1 MDPLAKPSIRY
12 GHSPG
17 HTDVCYDDSGR
28 YILSCG
34 TDGDVRIWDGFNDSD
49 AMSYQIGEKV
59 FAVLY
64 KNHKFYTASDVN
76 SIQIYTFPDG
86 IADGMVTRFTAPANH
101 MCFNRAGT
109 ILVAGASDFMIKI
122 TDVRS
127 SKQKSL
133 QGHEA
138 PILSVALHPKG
149 LFLASS
155 SCDGSYRVWSMST
168 HTSLKTWNGLARCS
182 DVSLAKSLCR
192 LCWDPLGENLLVP
205 VEKEIIVYDTKTWNK
220 TAALT
225 DAKIKDTI
233 SILMF
238 SSCQKYLAASCFD
251 GLLLIFDW
259 SKRLCI
265 QSYKHEKTF
274 TAICW
279 NPIKSSEIIFTDN
292 EGQIG
297 LFENVL
303 STAASKNTSAEQPA
317 VTTSDPASATV
328 DNNLDD
334 DDDAFDDLDDEM
346 LSGAIGPD
354 IPSVDAGE
362 QSDNEFSAKLNPEAI
377 FDDDASKD
385 GASNMSDGEST
396 TTEQPLKPT
405 AAVPYNE
412 PKILL
417 QKPFQPGSTPD
428 HLSQRFMKWN
438 AVGIVKQYNAD
449 GENSIDIEFHDTA
462 VHHSIHLNNNVGYTM
477 ADISKECVLLGSP
490 NDEESGRSKMTCLH
504 FAAWDNSKEWSV
516 TLPEEEEILA
526 VTAAE
531 TWVAMAT
538 SERLLRLFTMTGI
551 QKEILTLAGPIV
563 CLSGFKDFLMVV
575 YHRGG
580 GLPGEQCLGIDLY
593 QLTSKKKCILKD
605 LLPLSP
611 KAFLCWAGFSA
622 EGTPFY
628 MDSSGMLNMLNRKFG
643 NSWTPACDTKSFAKG
658 KSDHFWIISI
668 LESQQQIRCIPCK
681 GSRFPPTL
689 PRPTLRMLPLQIP
702 MCELSTEKSQ
712 YEEKFRRLS
721 FVQSAIDQCV
731 QQGEEVDTRYQE
743 EAVRGMKEELMK
755 SFALSVRSE
764 RECRALDICEMM
776 PDEHTLQLAV
786 KYAARLMR
794 MQLAGRINE
803 MAHKRRMAEEMR
815 LLKRKFKASYGY
827 GVLLLLLLKKK
838 KMVVVVAVIIIMMM
852 MMMVLLLCVIGR
864 RFWLNRDNTKNKV
877 RPNLAPR
884 QNPVKGS
891 VNGLKKKQRKQEE
904 EDEEG
909 EEEEEE
915 EKEQVEEGTED
926 QEDEADDDDCDDDGG
941 GDGSD
946 NDDVDMKQKGSENG
960 DNDSD
965 EEKENSLDAGSGTPK
980 SAKREKKGTLSPRVF
995 PSSSTVTNPFKIGTP
1010 QKPLPAMKGT
1020 QVFDSM
1026 TRSKPTKLL
1035 SSPEA
1040 VKLKTGS
1047 RKTLPNQTTLFA
1059 SAKPSKDS
1067 STTKPS
1073 KSKKS
1078 SEKIVPVKS
1087 GFPAWF
1093 KENKD
1098 DFEEE
1103 NPDMSADELKQ
1114 LATSRYKEL
1123 PSEEKEIW
1131 SQKVNGK
1138 SEEVKTAKKRKRAN
1152 EESVNGGGGNK
1163 ESGQQNGKKKKILS
1177 QETNSKLTNFMF
1189 KKD

>member
-49 AMSYQIGEKV
+49 AMSYQIGDKV

-168 HTSLKTWNGLARCS
+168 HTSVKTWNGLARYS

-238 SSCQKYLAASCFD
+238 SSCQKYLAATCFD

-274 TAICW
+274 TAISW
-279 NPIKSSEIIFTDN
+279 NPIKNNEIVFTDN

-303 STAASKNTSAEQPA
+303 STAASKNASAEQPA
-317 VTTSDPASATV
+317 VTTPNPASSAV

-334 DDDAFDDLDDEM
+334 DDIFDDLDDEM

-362 QSDNEFSAKLNPEAI
+362 QSDNEFTAKLNPEAI
-377 FDDDASKD
+377 FDDDALKD

-396 TTEQPLKPT
+396 TTDQPLKPT

-412 PKILL
+412 PKILV

-438 AVGIVKQYNAD
+438 SVGIVKQYNAD

-462 VHHSIHLNNNVGYTM
+462 VHHSMHLNNNVGYTM

-490 NDEESGRSKMTCLH
+490 NDEESGRSKLTCLH
-504 FAAWDNSKEWSV
+504 FAAWDNSKEWSI

-526 VTAAE
+526 ITAAE

-538 SERLLRLFTMTGI
+538 SEQLLRLFTMTGI

-563 CLSGFKDFLMVV
+563 CLAGFKDFLMVV

-605 LLPLSP
+605 LLPRSP
-611 KAFLCWAGFSA
+611 KSFLCWAGFSA

-668 LESQQQIRCIPCK
+668 LESQQQIR
-681 GSRFPPTL
+681 PTL
-689 PRPTLRMLPLQIP
+689 PRPMLRMLPLQIP

-721 FVQSAIDQCV
+721 FVQSATEHCIQL
-731 QQGEEVDTRYQE
+731 GEEVDTRYQE

-786 KYAARLMR
+786 KYAARLTR

-803 MAHKRRMAEEMR
+803 MAHRRRMAEEMR
-815 LLKRKFKASYGY
+815 IMKRKSRASNNYGDSSSSSAEEEE
-827 GVLLLLLLKKK
+827 GGGRGGDNNNDDDDESSDDDGAAAVCNGKKIL
-838 KMVVVVAVIIIMMM
+838 ANQ
-852 MMMVLLLCVIGR
+852 R
-864 RFWLNRDNTKNKV
+864 PDNAKNKA
-877 RPNLAPR
+877 RPNLVPR
-884 QNPVKGS
+884 RNPVKGS
-891 VNGLKKKQRKQEE
+891 VNDPRKKKQRKQDEAGE
-904 EDEEG
+904 KEKEDEEG
-909 EEEEEE
+909 EEEEE
-915 EKEQVEEGTED
+915 EKEQVEED
-926 QEDEADDDDCDDDGG
+926 QEDEADDCDDDGG
-941 GDGSD
+941 GGSD
-946 NDDVDMKQKGSENG
+946 DYDDDVDMKQKGPENG
-960 DNDSD
+960 DDDSD
-965 EEKENSLDAGSGTPK
+965 EEKENSLDGGSGTPK
-980 SAKREKKGTLSPRVF
+980 SGKREKKGTSSPTVF
-995 PSSSTVTNPFKIGTP
+995 PSSSNVTNPFKIGTP

-1026 TRSKPTKLL
+1026 TRSKPVKLL
-1035 SSPEA
+1035 SSSEA

-1047 RKTLPNQTTLFA
+1047 RK
-1059 SAKPSKDS
+1059 KH
-1067 STTKPS
+1067 
-1073 KSKKS
+1073 
-1078 SEKIVPVKS
+1078 VPVKS
-1087 GFPAWF
+1087 GFSAWF

-1098 DFEEE
+1098 DLEQE

-1123 PSEEKEIW
+1123 SSEEKE
-1131 SQKVNGK
+1131 
-1138 SEEVKTAKKRKRAN
+1138 
-1152 EESVNGGGGNK
+1152 
-1163 ESGQQNGKKKKILS
+1163 
-1177 QETNSKLTNFMF
+1177 
-1189 KKD
+1189 

>member
-225 DAKIKDTI
+225 DAKIKDII

-362 QSDNEFSAKLNPEAI
+362 QSDNEFTAKLNPEAI

-462 VHHSIHLNNNVGYTM
+462 VHHSMHLNNNVGYTM

-504 FAAWDNSKEWSV
+504 FAAWDNSKESH
-516 TLPEEEEILA
+516 LQCDL
-526 VTAAE
+526 
-531 TWVAMAT
+531 
-538 SERLLRLFTMTGI
+538 
-551 QKEILTLAGPIV
+551 ILTDLFL
-563 CLSGFKDFLMVV
+563 LSM
-575 YHRGG
+575 
-580 GLPGEQCLGIDLY
+580 
-593 QLTSKKKCILKD
+593 
-605 LLPLSP
+605 
-611 KAFLCWAGFSA
+611 
-622 EGTPFY
+622 
-628 MDSSGMLNMLNRKFG
+628 
-643 NSWTPACDTKSFAKG
+643 AKG

-712 YEEKFRRLS
+712 YEEKFRRLT
-721 FVQSAIDQCV
+721 FVQSAIEQCV

-803 MAHKRRMAEEMR
+803 MGHKRRMAEEMR
-815 LLKRKFKASYGY
+815 LLKRKSRASNGY
-827 GVLLLLLLKKK
+827 GDSSSSSAEEEEEDGGGRGSDNNNDDDDDGTAAVRNRKKILAK
-838 KMVVVVAVIIIMMM
+838 Q
-852 MMMVLLLCVIGR
+852 R
-864 RFWLNRDNTKNKV
+864 PDNTKNKV

-904 EDEEG
+904 EEEEDEEG
-909 EEEEEE
+909 EEEEE

-1047 RKTLPNQTTLFA
+1047 RKTLPNQMTLFA

-1067 STTKPS
+1067 STTKSS

-1098 DFEEE
+1098 DLEEE

-1152 EESVNGGGGNK
+1152 EESVNGGGSGNK